1 MKPGVKRL
9 LTAFIVDDE
18 PLARDELIYLLK
30 RSKQVEIAGQADS
43 IETAFEK
50 LQDMDI
56 DVIFLDIQLGEQS
69 GIDMAK
75 KLNQLEYP
83 PMIVFATAYDDYAL
97 KAFELN
103 AVDYL
108 LKPFDEKRV
117 QRTIEKLVKRINNTE
132 PKITLPSRKQ
142 ATLADQLEKLAI
154 TVDEKIVLVNVNDI
168 LYIQANEGKT
178 TVVTAKQHYPVHDP
192 LITFEK
198 KLEQSSIIR
207 VHRAF
212 LVNINSIAEIEPWFN
227 STYNLILS
235 NGEKVPVS
243 RTYVKE
249 LKQLL
254 GF

>member
-1 MKPGVKRL
+1 M

-30 RSKQVEIAGQADS
+30 RSKQVEIAGQAES
-43 IETAFEK
+43 IETAFDK
-50 LQDMDI
+50 LKDMDV
-56 DVIFLDIQLGEQS
+56 DVIFLDIQLGEES
-69 GIDMAK
+69 GINIAK
-75 KLNQLEYP
+75 KLNQLGDP
-83 PMIVFATAYDDYAL
+83 PMIVFATAYDEYAL

-103 AVDYL
+103 ALDYL

-117 QRTIEKLVKRINNTE
+117 QQTIEKLVKQINGTE
-132 PKITLPSRKQ
+132 QRFKFPSGVQ
-142 ATLADQLEKLAI
+142 AILANQPEKLAL
-154 TVDEKIVLVNVNDI
+154 TVDEKIVLINVNDI
-168 LYIQANEGKT
+168 LYIQANDGKT
-178 TVVTAKQHYPVHDP
+178 MVATTKNKYYVHDS
-192 LITFEK
+192 LVTFER

-212 LVNINSIAEIEPWFN
+212 LVNINSIVEIEPWFN
-227 STYNLILS
+227 STYNLILV
-235 NGEKVPVS
+235 NNEKVPVS